1 MPQSFDFEKGIS
13 YLVGDAHIASG
24 MGYVSALRP
33 FDERVMAFLNDV
45 SKELMSDKS
54 AKMFSDVITYAYWI
68 RKASLN
74 NLKERY
80 DKEGMR
86 IGRGCVFHIAPS
98 NVAVNFAYSL
108 TASLLMGNSNV
119 VRVPSKDFEQVE
131 MITKAYRNVLINHEN
146 IRPYMVCV
154 RYERNEEINNAFSS
168 MADVRIVWGG
178 DQTIYEIRKSPLPPR
193 AGEICF
199 ADRFSIAVIDSDFYI
214 NIENKKRV
222 AEDFYNDTFLTDQ
235 NACTSPKLIVWMGS
249 RIREAKEVFWEEE
262 YKLVKEKYTYQPIQG
277 VNKLSSVLGYAAQ
290 TPGTKI
296 EKHDDN
302 LIIRVSVPDITDA
315 LKDGFDNSG
324 LFYEYE
330 CGSIEEITA
339 VCDDKKCQTL
349 SYIGKRDMVQLLF
362 EKGIKGIDRVVPV
375 GKTMDFDLIW
385 DGYDLPAMLTRTVTF
400 S

>member
-13 YLVGDAHIASG
+13 YLVGDALVVSG
-24 MGYVSALRP
+24 MGTVPALCP
-33 FDERVMAFLNDV
+33 FDENVMAFLNDV
-45 SKELMSDKS
+45 SKELMADKA

-80 DKEGMR
+80 DRDGMR
-86 IGRGCVFHIAPS
+86 IGRGFVFHIAPS

-108 TASLLMGNSNV
+108 TTSLLMGNSNV

-131 MITKAYRNVLINHEN
+131 MITAAYRKVLERHDN
-146 IRPYMVCV
+146 IKPYIVCV

-178 DQTIYEIRKSPLPPR
+178 DQTIYELRKSPIPPR
-193 AGEICF
+193 ASEICF
-199 ADRFSIAVIDSDFYI
+199 ADRFSIAVIDSDFYM
-214 NIENKKRV
+214 NIDNKKRV

-249 RIREAKEVFWEEE
+249 SVREAKELFWEEE
-262 YKLVKEKYTYQPIQG
+262 YKLVKEKYRYQPIQG
-277 VNKLSSVLGYAAQ
+277 VNKLSSALGYAAL

-302 LIIRVSVPDITDA
+302 LIIRVNVPEITDA
-315 LKDGFDNSG
+315 LKEGFDNSG

-330 CGSIEEITA
+330 CDSIEEISG

-349 SYIGKRDMVQLLF
+349 AYIGKSDVVKDLF
-362 EKGIKGIDRVVPV
+362 KKGIKGIDRVVPV

-385 DGYDLPAMLTRTVTF
+385 DGYDLPALLTRTITF